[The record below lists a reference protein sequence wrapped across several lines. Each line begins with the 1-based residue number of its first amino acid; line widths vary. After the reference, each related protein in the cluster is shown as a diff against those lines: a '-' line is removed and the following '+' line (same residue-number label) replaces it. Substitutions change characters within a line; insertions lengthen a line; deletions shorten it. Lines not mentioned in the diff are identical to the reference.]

1 MIVTDTFS
9 RFGRRMSSTQ
19 GWPYVVIAETENPIR
34 QLEPQALRRRA
45 EAMIDT
51 VIEGL
56 DRYLRPEGPPRGPLT
71 EVELT
76 GQFLLEGLR
85 GRAPERSGEARP

>member
-1 MIVTDTFS
+1 MIATDTFT
-9 RFGRRMSSTQ
+9 RFARRMASTQ
-19 GWPYVVIAETENPIR
+19 GCPYLMIAETPNPIR

-56 DRYLRPEGPPRGPLT
+56 TLPPAEIESRLKSVARAEIHPEGI
-71 EVELT
+71 V
-76 GQFLLEGLR
+76 
-85 GRAPERSGEARP
+85 RSSVPI